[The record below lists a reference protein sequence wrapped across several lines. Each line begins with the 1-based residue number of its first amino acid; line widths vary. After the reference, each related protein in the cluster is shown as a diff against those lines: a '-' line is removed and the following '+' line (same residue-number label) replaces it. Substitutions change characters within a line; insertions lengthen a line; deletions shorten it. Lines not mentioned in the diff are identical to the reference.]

1 LAFSLL
7 ATNSSVNW
15 VVGAANFT
23 NTTSQIMIGDYNRSM
38 YIDETSNQ
46 TLTLTSDDPDAWIFN
61 VTMGFGL
68 TNTSEGLVNATEFYS
83 NVTYNVT
90 NSDGN
95 VTFEYN

>member
-1 LAFSLL
+1 MILSLILLL
-7 ATNSSVNW
+7 ASMSTARGEGGATNMPACT
-15 VVGAANFT
+15 G
-23 NTTSQIMIGDYNRSM
+23 
-38 YIDETSNQ
+38 Q

-68 TNTSEGLVNATEFYS
+68 TNTSEGLVNTTEFYS